1 MDKYFQKF
9 PYIYYSNT
17 ICVDIARRV
26 RVDDYQSMQGDL
38 NQFYPYELVHHL
50 RPDHIAEYY
59 YKDSEQDWLIYLTN
73 KVIDPYYGWYLRDD
87 QLESLLKEKY
97 GSLEIAQ
104 RTVAYYVN
112 NWYQDVDPISI
123 DHYNN
128 VIDMRWRRYYEPA
141 WGPGQRIINYKRK
154 PLDLNFSTN
163 QILRYTILTSN
174 GTFSNGEPVNF
185 TAFDGGPLLGTG
197 MLNCANATHLVIQ
210 SVSND
215 FVANSSVEKTIT
227 GFVSGA
233 IATSNNYAN
242 VIINIT
248 DEEMVFYD
256 PISYYDLE
264 VENNEQKK
272 NINLIG
278 QGLQGIVSQTISK
291 KLRTNVDKSTNLT
304 EE

>member
-26 RVDDYQSMQGDL
+26 RLDDYQSAQGDL
-38 NQFYPYELVHHL
+38 NQYYPYELVHHL
-50 RPDHIAEYY
+50 RPDHVSEYY
-59 YKDSEQDWLIYLTN
+59 YKDAEQDWLIYLTN

-87 QLESLLKEKY
+87 QLDSMIVDKY
-97 GSLEIAQ
+97 GSIEVAQ

-112 NWYQDVDPISI
+112 NWYKDPGNISV

-128 VIDMRWRRYYEPA
+128 VIDMDWRKYYEPA
-141 WGPGQRIINYKRK
+141 WGAAQQIVGYKRK
-154 PLDLNFSTN
+154 QLDLNFNTN
-163 QILRYTILTSN
+163 QILKYTIATSN

-185 TAFDGGPLLGTG
+185 TAFSGGPLLGTG
-197 MLNCANATHLVIQ
+197 MLTCANATHLVIQ

-215 FVANSSVEKTIT
+215 FVANSSVTKTIT
-227 GFVSGA
+227 GFTSGA
-233 IATSNNYAN
+233 VATSNLYAN
-242 VIINIT
+242 VIINIA
-248 DEEMVFYD
+248 DDEMVFYD
-256 PISYYDLE
+256 QITMYDLE

-278 QGLQGIVSQTISK
+278 AGVQGIVSQTISK

-304 EE
+304 IE